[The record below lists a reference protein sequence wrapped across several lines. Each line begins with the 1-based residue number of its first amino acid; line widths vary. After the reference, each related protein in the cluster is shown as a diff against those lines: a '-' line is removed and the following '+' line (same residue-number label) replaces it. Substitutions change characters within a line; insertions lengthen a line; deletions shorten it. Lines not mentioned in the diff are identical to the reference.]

1 MAIKQDDTQPKSD
14 MATMPVVLAVADDFA
29 VFNFDSLLPESAS
42 CDYHELNNQL
52 EASARSSDE
61 TQKSVYELFKA
72 ICSFHFRADDPVQP
86 WGPVWSGPNGRS
98 YIPSDFRGEQNDILS
113 NVVIK
118 IENRLLRARVADI
131 IWTNDKRK
139 KDAATIAINT
149 YCELIDTYSNRSLQE
164 GNYNTFNH
172 MGKLEQFLRRVFDI
186 ASLTQKKNS
195 FPKNIQSAFDVVYAK
210 ALELKLYIVFERVAR
225 LGANKKIIDWS
236 VVAKDAKRLA
246 SKTDA
251 NTNPDVVKKVLYLA
265 ASAFEKNGDNDSK
278 RECQENAV
286 EQTLKMREHVSQA
299 SAKAYWTSIAIG
311 ELRSVGG
318 HKERIA
324 ALIAELRDFQMSS
337 RDEFATFTIPID
349 ADKEREETSKI
360 YSELSLS
367 ACLHEFALAPY
378 IISKSDLRH
387 HADTVRK
394 ESFFS
399 NFMGG
404 VHTDIEGKVYA
415 KTPAVS
421 VDGNPS
427 DEWYKSRHIRTLDLF
442 YHHFASG
449 FVDPVRYCLSTRF
462 SIEERHFESISALSS
477 FVPGGH
483 EHIFSLGFSRF
494 FQGDYASASYLL
506 IPQLENSIRFYMHTL
521 NRETSKLD
529 NELLQ
534 EDRSLSGMLE
544 SLRPELEQVFGGDL
558 INIIDLLFNY
568 KPGPSL
574 RHEIAHGKLSAG
586 GCFSASAI
594 YACWLIY
601 RLVCWPL
608 LDCWVEYIA
617 PSIEEN

>member
-337 RDEFATFTIPID
+337 RDEFATFTIPIG
-349 ADKEREETSKI
+349 
-360 YSELSLS
+360 L
-367 ACLHEFALAPY
+367 C
-378 IISKSDLRH
+378 
-387 HADTVRK
+387 
-394 ESFFS
+394 
-399 NFMGG
+399 
-404 VHTDIEGKVYA
+404 
-415 KTPAVS
+415 
-421 VDGNPS
+421 
-427 DEWYKSRHIRTLDLF
+427 
-442 YHHFASG
+442 
-449 FVDPVRYCLSTRF
+449 
-462 SIEERHFESISALSS
+462 
-477 FVPGGH
+477 
-483 EHIFSLGFSRF
+483 
-494 FQGDYASASYLL
+494 
-506 IPQLENSIRFYMHTL
+506 
-521 NRETSKLD
+521 
-529 NELLQ
+529 
-534 EDRSLSGMLE
+534 
-544 SLRPELEQVFGGDL
+544 
-558 INIIDLLFNY
+558 
-568 KPGPSL
+568 
-574 RHEIAHGKLSAG
+574 
-586 GCFSASAI
+586 
-594 YACWLIY
+594 
-601 RLVCWPL
+601 
-608 LDCWVEYIA
+608 
-617 PSIEEN
+617 